1 MKNSEKYRNYV
12 PYPFWAMDQEF
23 FFKYANDLTGDD
35 RSQLGYYPFKWAYV
49 PPHDSSTAAEFLR
62 DIGVEAD
69 RVTAEAVTEKFENM
83 TSFEL
88 LAQEGTV
95 QWGGDILYDNPPP
108 GFRMIPEWEPMS
120 GVLLNWPTFYPPL
133 WDMFRQ
139 MIAALDHVTTFLRI
153 GEGYFGAT
161 VLAWLDAYGIDLD
174 KIRPIPGPIGDS
186 WARDYSPL
194 YGVNIYSG
202 EPVAHKFSFAAF
214 WPEYRAKYRS
224 IVEIDDNFVLKDGF
238 RVYRSEIKLDGG
250 AILTDGNGTYIIT
263 RRILR
268 DNQDVINL
276 YAKLEAWL
284 GADRLL
290 VVDEEP
296 DDILGHINHFK
307 FISPQ
312 KIIVGRP
319 DKDGTKVHRY
329 LEKISKLCEKSG
341 YEVIRVPFSE
351 GFDHRLPGGDNT
363 HTALYAN
370 SLMMNKRIL
379 VATFDQ
385 EGLEKYNED
394 ALAVYQQALPDYEVI
409 PIEATIQTNAG
420 GAINCSSKEVPD
432 INRMREDFDS
442 NR

>member
-23 FFKYANDLTGDD
+23 IFKYANELTGDD
-35 RSQLGYYPFKWAYV
+35 RSQLAYYPFKWAYV
-49 PPHDSSTAAEFLR
+49 PPHDSASAAEFLR
-62 DIGVEAD
+62 DIGVDDGEVSA
-69 RVTAEAVTEKFENM
+69 AAVAAKFENM

-88 LAQEGTV
+88 LKQERTV

-108 GFRMIPEWEPMS
+108 GFRMIPEWEPMT
-120 GVLLNWPTFYPPL
+120 GVLLNWPTLYPPL
-133 WDMFRQ
+133 WDMYRQ
-139 MIAALDHVTTFLRI
+139 MIAALDHITTFLRI
-153 GEGYFGAT
+153 GEGYFGAA
-161 VLAWLDAYGIDLD
+161 VLAWLDAHGLDLD

-202 EPVAHKFSFAAF
+202 EPVAHKFTFAAF
-214 WPEYRAKYRS
+214 LPEYRAKNRS
-224 IVEIDDNFVLKDGF
+224 IVEIDDNFVLKEGF
-238 RVYRSEIKLDGG
+238 RVYRSEILLDGG

-263 RRILR
+263 RRILS
-268 DNQDVINL
+268 DNQNVINL
-276 YAKLEAWL
+276 NAKLEAWL

-312 KIIVGRP
+312 KIMVGRP
-319 DKDGTKVHRY
+319 DKVGTKVFHY

-351 GFDHRLPGGDNT
+351 GFDYRLPGGDKT

-379 VATFDQ
+379 VATFDRQ
-385 EGLEKYNED
+385 GLEKYNEE

-420 GAINCSSKEVPD
+420 GAINCSSKEIPD
-432 INRMREDFDS
+432 ISRMGEALD
-442 NR
+442 

>member
-1 MKNSEKYRNYV
+1 
-12 PYPFWAMDQEF
+12 
-23 FFKYANDLTGDD
+23 
-35 RSQLGYYPFKWAYV
+35 
-49 PPHDSSTAAEFLR
+49 
-62 DIGVEAD
+62 
-69 RVTAEAVTEKFENM
+69 
-83 TSFEL
+83 
-88 LAQEGTV
+88 
-95 QWGGDILYDNPPP
+95 
-108 GFRMIPEWEPMS
+108 MIPEWEPMS
-120 GVLLNWPTFYPPL
+120 GVLLNWPTFYLPL

-263 RRILR
+263 RRILN

-394 ALAVYQQALPDYEVI
+394 ALTVYQQALPDYEVI

>member
-1 MKNSEKYRNYV
+1 MMKNSEKYRNYV

-23 FFKYANDLTGDD
+23 IFKYANDLTGDD
-35 RSQLGYYPFKWAYV
+35 RSQLAYYPFKWAYV
-49 PPHDSSTAAEFLR
+49 PPHDSAAAVEFLR
-62 DIGVEAD
+62 DIGVDDGEVNA
-69 RVTAEAVTEKFENM
+69 TAVAAKFETM

-88 LAQEGTV
+88 LKQEGTV

-108 GFRMIPEWEPMS
+108 GFRMIPEWEPMT
-120 GVLLNWPTFYPPL
+120 GVLLNWPTLYPPL
-133 WDMFRQ
+133 WDMYRQ

-153 GEGYFGAT
+153 GEGYFGAAL
-161 VLAWLDAYGIDLD
+161 LAWLDAHGVDLD

-202 EPVAHKFSFAAF
+202 EPVAHKFTFAAF
-214 WPEYRAKYRS
+214 LPEYRAKNRS
-224 IVEIDDNFVLKDGF
+224 IVEIDDNFILKEGF
-238 RVYRSEIKLDGG
+238 RVYRSEILLDGG

-263 RRILR
+263 RRILS
-268 DNQDVINL
+268 DNQNVINL
-276 YAKLEAWL
+276 NAKLEAWL

-296 DDILGHINHFK
+296 EDILGHINHFK

-312 KIIVGRP
+312 TIMVGRP
-319 DKDGTKVHRY
+319 DKPGTKVFHY

-351 GFDHRLPGGDNT
+351 GFDYRLPGGDKT

-379 VATFDQ
+379 VATFDRQ
-385 EGLEKYNED
+385 GLEKYNEE

-420 GAINCSSKEVPD
+420 GAINCSSKEIPD
-432 INRMREDFDS
+432 ISRMAAL
-442 NR
+442 

>member
-1 MKNSEKYRNYV
+1 MKNSERYRNYV

-23 FFKYANDLTGDD
+23 IFKYANELPGDD
-35 RSQLGYYPFKWAYV
+35 RSMLAYYPFKWAYV
-49 PPHDSSTAAEFLR
+49 PPHDSAAAVEFLR
-62 DIGVEAD
+62 DIGVDDGEVNA
-69 RVTAEAVTEKFENM
+69 AAVAAKFDNM
-83 TSFEL
+83 TSFER
-88 LAQEGTV
+88 LAQKGTV

-108 GFRMIPEWEPMS
+108 GFRMIPEWEPMT
-120 GVLLNWPTFYPPL
+120 GVLLNWPTLYPPL
-133 WDMFRQ
+133 WDMYRQ

-153 GEGYFGAT
+153 GEGYFGAA
-161 VLAWLDAYGIDLD
+161 VLAWLDARGLDLD

-202 EPVAHKFSFAAF
+202 KPVAHKFTFAAF
-214 WPEYRAKYRS
+214 LPEYRAKNRS
-224 IVEIDDNFVLKDGF
+224 IVEIDDNFVLQEGF
-238 RVYRSEIKLDGG
+238 RVYRSEILLDGG

-263 RRILR
+263 RRILS
-268 DNQDVINL
+268 DNQNVINL
-276 YAKLEAWL
+276 NAKLEAWL

-307 FISPQ
+307 FINPQ
-312 KIIVGRP
+312 KIMVGRP
-319 DKDGTKVHRY
+319 DKAGTRVFHY

-351 GFDHRLPGGDNT
+351 GFDYRLPGGDKT

-379 VATFDQ
+379 VATFDRQ
-385 EGLEKYNED
+385 GLEKYNEE

-420 GAINCSSKEVPD
+420 GAINCSSKEIPD
-432 INRMREDFDS
+432 ISRMAAL
-442 NR
+442 